1 MIKVNGWKL
10 LSSVNRNAG
19 QATDNLRNSDILI
32 QLCDY
37 RVCAV
42 VSTKQWF
49 SIGGGKHSLD
59 FSLLIMPKCFQS
71 YNFGVIA
78 SIFVS

>member
-1 MIKVNGWKL
+1 MLIEHLKF
-10 LSSVNRNAG
+10 
-19 QATDNLRNSDILI
+19 QEIQDILRNSDILI

-49 SIGGGKHSLD
+49 SIGGGKHIVWISL
-59 FSLLIMPKCFQS
+59 
-71 YNFGVIA
+71 Y
-78 SIFVS
+78 

>member
-1 MIKVNGWKL
+1 MAGVSRTAAESWLELLVIKVNGWKL

-49 SIGGGKHSLD
+49 SIGGGKHIVWISL
-59 FSLLIMPKCFQS
+59 
-71 YNFGVIA
+71 Y
-78 SIFVS
+78 